1 MSNRLPVSISSR
13 ACDCYLHIPL
23 INNQYFWS
31 VSVWITTMPPATQQ
45 SLADYALL
53 TLLYFHSFFILFYFC
68 PDSHKLLDN
77 LLNVKQASDMP
88 AVQKSRHRIDPDA
101 IPSPVSLLSA
111 CLFLR
116 FTLSSPLACT
126 HSQLP
131 PRLLSSPLRVRDMWK
146 LLERRRK
153 NVVNG
158 SVIPAYYHVSPV

>member
-1 MSNRLPVSISSR
+1 
-13 ACDCYLHIPL
+13 
-23 INNQYFWS
+23 
-31 VSVWITTMPPATQQ
+31 MPPATQQ

-131 PRLLSSPLRVRDMWK
+131 PPPALLTPQSQGYVKVVGKKKKECCEWLSHPC
-146 LLERRRK
+146 LLPCFT
-153 NVVNG
+153 
-158 SVIPAYYHVSPV
+158 SVALF